1 MHCGETSGKKCWK
14 IKQANQAVLRNPHK
28 AGKSVLDSK
37 CEICLKCE
45 KRTLDDFKIKFLS
58 DFLYNATLSHL
69 RGLPSVF
76 CLLLKQK
83 ICLRIY
89 AQFGWRDGSS
99 PGTNMIPYELYKKCP
114 QIAPFF
120 FKIVKSTLI
129 QSTVLIHWRVASE
142 VYIPKKKSPNLE
154 LTENFWL
161 IALINVERRLFF
173 SLLSQRLEDHIIKKN
188 RLIDLSI
195 QKECMAKVPGSW
207 EHMSLVWKELKA
219 AKTNKLNLAAVW
231 LDIANAY
238 GYVPHQLTFFAFE
251 HYAVWI
257 LYGLIFWNHLVV
269 VSGANHFHLLH
280 HLVGTRI

>member
-1 MHCGETSGKKCWK
+1 MLNLDEGMAPHLVPTWYLTSF
-14 IKQANQAVLRNPHK
+14 I
-28 AGKSVLDSK
+28 KSVLK
-37 CEICLKCE
+37 
-45 KRTLDDFKIKFLS
+45 
-58 DFLYNATLSHL
+58 
-69 RGLPSVF
+69 LP
-76 CLLLKQK
+76 L
-83 ICLRIY
+83 
-89 AQFGWRDGSS
+89 
-99 PGTNMIPYELYKKCP
+99 
-114 QIAPFF
+114 FF

-129 QSTVLIHWRVASE
+129 QSTVPIHWRVASE

-161 IALINVERRLFF
+161 IALINVEGRLFF

-238 GYVPHQLTFFAFE
+238 GYVLHQLTFFAFE
-251 HYAVWI
+251 HYGVWI